1 MKNFRKFME
10 EVDPSEEDDDKKS
23 SPELISLRKNKEKS
37 QEEKEKAKN
46 RLDAI
51 RKRRQETAAR
61 SMKIDQPRPKEDKK

>member
-37 QEEKEKAKN
+37 QAEKEKAKN

-51 RKRRQETAAR
+51 RKKRQETAAR
-61 SMKIDQPRPKEDKK
+61 SMKIDQRRPKEDKK